1 MSVPVPSISA
11 PEAMALQKSAKVLM
25 LDVRSAL
32 EINQTGTVK
41 GALCIPAIDVYPK
54 ARPTSP
60 TFDPKFEQAETIIV
74 FCAVG
79 ARSEAV
85 GVSLLRLGYTDVR
98 NMKRFSDW
106 VAAGGAVQAS

>member
-11 PEAMALQKSAKVLM
+11 PEAMALQKSANVLM

-32 EINQTGTVK
+32 EINHSGTVE
-41 GALCIPAIDVYPK
+41 GAMCIPAIDVYPR
-54 ARPTSP
+54 ARPAS
-60 TFDPKFEQAETIIV
+60 PKFDTKFTQAETIIV

-85 GVSLLRLGYTDVR
+85 CVSLLRLGYQDVR

-106 VAAGGAVQAS
+106 VAAGGAVQAA

>member
-32 EINQTGTVK
+32 EINHSGTAK
-41 GALCIPAIDVYPK
+41 GAMCIPAIDVYPR
-54 ARPTSP
+54 ARPAS
-60 TFDPKFEQAETIIV
+60 PKFDTKFTQAETIIV

-85 GVSLLRLGYTDVR
+85 CVSLLRLGYQDVR

-106 VAAGGAVQAS
+106 VAAGGAVQAA